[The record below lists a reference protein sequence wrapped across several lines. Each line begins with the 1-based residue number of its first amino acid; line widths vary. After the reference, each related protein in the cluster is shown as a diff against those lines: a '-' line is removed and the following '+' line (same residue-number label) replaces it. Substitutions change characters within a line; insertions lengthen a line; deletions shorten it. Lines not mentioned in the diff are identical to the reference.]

1 MPKERSRSYHGSVL
15 LLLILPMLP
24 SRLHPQ
30 HVLVLCCASHTDTAW
45 ASAYLTALGF
55 SLLPTTDVVEWILAL
70 KRLAR
75 LSPTNQRSIA
85 PVFSPTCVREISTSR
100 RLHDDLFSRLSQ
112 SASRSLKCRCPALP
126 SVVPSS
132 ARCPGMDSQS
142 CQLAFKSVCYPR
154 IRTPDPGGGF
164 RETGRRW
171 LDSPQV
177 VSL

>member
-1 MPKERSRSYHGSVL
+1 MHFFRRWEANPRVLMNRAEREIKIISWICITSYLTRYLCCL
-15 LLLILPMLP
+15 LDCI
-24 SRLHPQ
+24 HPQ
-30 HVLVLCCASHTDTAW
+30 HVLVLCCASHTDTTW

-55 SLLPTTDVVEWILAL
+55 SLLPTTDVVGWILAL

-142 CQLAFKSVCYPR
+142 
-154 IRTPDPGGGF
+154 
-164 RETGRRW
+164 
-171 LDSPQV
+171 
-177 VSL
+177 